1 MCRLTQCVEVIL
13 VNLLTKMIGEKL
25 ISTELSFVDNYFIL
39 LVDRN
44 YFVNHEYFEILN
56 SVHKAGLTKP

>member
-13 VNLLTKMIGEKL
+13 VNLLTKMSGEKL

-39 LVDRN
+39 PVDRS
-44 YFVNHEYFEILN
+44 YFVKHEYFEILN